1 MPAAASRTPSTDS
14 ADDPTAIIESFLVAA
29 AAMPMKWRREGLEGG
44 TELMS

>member
-1 MPAAASRTPSTDS
+1 MPAAASRAPSTDS

-29 AAMPMKWRREGLEGG
+29 AAMPMKCRREGLEGG